1 MRSNICK
8 IEKGTRDLEAILKES
23 ERVAEYNGLSHK
35 QSLWLRL
42 LCEEIDGML
51 PNIIDDF
58 DGELWIDFEDGV
70 GKVNVSIQIP
80 EFNIDKKER
89 LIDIAKD
96 KKNSAS
102 VGIVGKIRDAIENFF
117 LSDVRMDAWASSYGS
132 FGFGTGYSEGVDYTY
147 LWRLEEYRNFVA
159 AEKGKQVSAWDE
171 LEKSVI
177 ASVAD
182 DVIVGV
188 KGREANITIV
198 KKFA

>member
-1 MRSNICK
+1 M
-8 IEKGTRDLEAILKES
+8 TRNNL
-23 ERVAEYNGLSHK
+23 
-35 QSLWLRL
+35 
-42 LCEEIDGML
+42 
-51 PNIIDDF
+51 
-58 DGELWIDFEDGV
+58 
-70 GKVNVSIQIP
+70 
-80 EFNIDKKER
+80 
-89 LIDIAKD
+89 
-96 KKNSAS
+96 
-102 VGIVGKIRDAIENFF
+102 
-117 LSDVRMDAWASSYGS
+117 
-132 FGFGTGYSEGVDYTY
+132 